1 LALKFPMAAQL
12 IDGRAMASGLRRE
25 LAERV
30 RKLAAKGV
38 KPGLGVILA
47 GNNPASRIYVQ
58 KKEEA
63 CAEVGI
69 QSVHHDLP
77 ATSTEKEIL
86 KLVERLNADRTV
98 HGILLQLPLPEG
110 VDERK
115 VIDSIA
121 PEKDVD
127 GFTTGNAGRLFTGKK
142 SVTPCTPKGILKL
155 IDSTGVDLK
164 GKHAVVIGRSNIVGK
179 PVALL
184 LLERHA
190 TVTICHS
197 RTKDLGEAT
206 RQADVLVV
214 AVGKAG
220 LVDQSMV
227 KRGAVVID
235 VGMNR
240 LPDGRVVGDCN
251 PDVREA
257 AGWLTPVPGGV
268 GPMTVACLMEN
279 TVEAFLLA
287 QKALGKVAGKPAE
300 AAERGLHG
308 KD

>member
-1 LALKFPMAAQL
+1 MAAQL

-287 QKALGKVAGKPAE
+287 QKALVKVAGKPAE